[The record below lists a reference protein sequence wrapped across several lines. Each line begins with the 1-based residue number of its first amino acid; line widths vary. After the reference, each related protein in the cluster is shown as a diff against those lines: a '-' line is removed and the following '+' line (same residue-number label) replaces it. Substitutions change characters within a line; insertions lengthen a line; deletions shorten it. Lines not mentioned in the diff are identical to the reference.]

1 VLQHE
6 RKKCPAGLDD
16 AGRYSKIILIRLLNF
31 FFIQDYA
38 VILFYFYLHFAC
50 VIHDIMALHVFVI
63 ILLSPNF
70 FCKPYFFAI
79 FYSRVDNI
87 MYMLQFLKKTIIK
100 VCKYL
105 ILPFYFP
112 SFCKDS
118 VKKGKEKKKPKNGR
132 HILLKL
138 PGQQKEQKS
147 YMYLLT
153 FSQCAFFHPSSPIK
167 WPAKFFIIF
176 NDQILLVGYFVFLI
190 LFHLYQ
196 L

>member
-1 VLQHE
+1 MHVCCNMRE
-6 RKKCPAGLDD
+6 KKRPAGLDD

-50 VIHDIMALHVFVI
+50 VIHDIMALHVFVM

-70 FCKPYFFAI
+70 FCKPYFLLF

-100 VCKYL
+100 VCRYL

-132 HILLKL
+132 HILLNL
-138 PGQQKEQKS
+138 PGQQKE

-153 FSQCAFFHPSSPIK
+153 FLQCAFFHPSSPIK
-167 WPAKFFIIF
+167 CPAKFFIIL